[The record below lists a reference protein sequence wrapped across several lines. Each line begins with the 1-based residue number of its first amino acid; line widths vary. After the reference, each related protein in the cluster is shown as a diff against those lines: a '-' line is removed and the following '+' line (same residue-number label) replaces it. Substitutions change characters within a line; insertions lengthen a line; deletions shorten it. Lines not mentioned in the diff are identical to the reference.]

1 MPRVMAG
8 CAAEITSS
16 GVVDLKSTL
25 ITPARATKVNVT
37 HGKQR
42 VMTTQI
48 IPVASIPTVHAIV
61 TQLENGKGES
71 M

>member
-1 MPRVMAG
+1 MPRAMAG
-8 CAAEITSS
+8 CAAEIISS

-25 ITPARATKVNVT
+25 ITPATATKVNVS

-42 VMTTQI
+42 VMKTQTN
-48 IPVASIPTVHAIV
+48 PVANIPTVHASV
-61 TQLENGKGES
+61 TQVGNGKTES

>member
-1 MPRVMAG
+1 MAG

-16 GVVDLKSTL
+16 GVVGLKSAL
-25 ITPARATKVNVT
+25 MTPATATKVNVS

-42 VMTTQI
+42 VAKTQTN
-48 IPVASIPTVHAIV
+48 PVANIPTVHAIA
-61 TQLENGKGES
+61 TQLGNGKTES